1 MIANGETQY
10 VDPWPTLPPPVV
22 TQYTSSSSFIHSP
35 KSIPS
40 VTLFIQLLTRTQA
53 HNSFTLIRMSSPA
66 CRKFFELPELFQ
78 QLCSFLRPH
87 DLAKLLRISRDLYY
101 VTGPHFWQ
109 HIDLEDDR
117 KVDRLI
123 TTPEALEAFAKNVP
137 FMHTLTAGFI
147 FVSYYFEGI
156 MRYLD
161 EQELLPK
168 RTCSLTG
175 NTEMQRPLW
184 LPQAIVRTPS
194 ARPLPPM
201 IRLSQLDICFQR
213 QYRGVQFDNVMR
225 LNKPVRLFR
234 PLVWLMNLNA
244 AGLTHVCFRYMD
256 LPDPLELRCLARSLS
271 DLRNLTHLTIDM
283 LSTGLTSWLSAPFVF
298 VLFFALPRSVVSV
311 KLEAMLHA
319 SSDDEAEERRLRV
332 VPDTC
337 EEGDEDEE
345 EIEPSPDWV
354 EGDLVAREES
364 LERLKELV
372 LPSYK
377 MGYTADQIRR
387 ILRHCPV
394 LERWDI
400 PCLRDERA
408 AEALTGMI
416 REMVLQ
422 EGHGL
427 IHQSRKALLRHL
439 SSKHPWRDSRGE
451 RLVSVL
457 DALPEQRVE
466 SVQLNQFMDTFPDA
480 FAPALLRHCEAL
492 QSIVFLHLEKITS
505 RTIAMILSRCHG
517 LEKFWATGTY
527 GQPIYLNLNDA
538 IEQEWVCKEIE
549 DLRITVDLS
558 ALSKQGLGRSA
569 GGERRKVEAGESFD
583 ILATKEYWTKLGIFY
598 TQLGKLTELEALELI
613 AADVERGW
621 NWSSTY
627 MSEALPG
634 LLSLE
639 EEDKET
645 KKRGFLSLLGGLKKL
660 RVVHGSFWSGSRDA
674 SKTFGQRETEWV
686 VKNWPAL
693 EQIELLPQKY
703 MRYAGFDMPK
713 HLGWLREEK
722 PELQLCR

>member
-1 MIANGETQY
+1 
-10 VDPWPTLPPPVV
+10 
-22 TQYTSSSSFIHSP
+22 
-35 KSIPS
+35 
-40 VTLFIQLLTRTQA
+40 
-53 HNSFTLIRMSSPA
+53 MSSPA

-101 VTGPHFWQ
+101 VTGPHFWP

-147 FVSYYFEGI
+147 FVSYYFEGM

-168 RTCSLTG
+168 RTCSLTS
-175 NTEMQRPLW
+175 NIDMQRPLW
-184 LPQAIVRTPS
+184 LPQVIVRTPS

-213 QYRGVQFDNVMR
+213 HYRGVQFDNVMR

-283 LSTGLTSWLSAPFVF
+283 LSTGLTSWLSAPFIF

-311 KLEAMLHA
+311 KLEAMVHA

-332 VPDTC
+332 VPDTR

-387 ILRHCPV
+387 MLRHCPV

-400 PCLRDERA
+400 PCLRDDRA
-408 AEALTGMI
+408 AEALT
-416 REMVLQ
+416 
-422 EGHGL
+422 
-427 IHQSRKALLRHL
+427 
-439 SSKHPWRDSRGE
+439 
-451 RLVSVL
+451 
-457 DALPEQRVE
+457 
-466 SVQLNQFMDTFPDA
+466 
-480 FAPALLRHCEAL
+480 
-492 QSIVFLHLEKITS
+492 EKITS

-538 IEQEWVCKEIE
+538 IEQEWVCKEIK

-558 ALSKQGLGRSA
+558 ALSKQEQGRSA
-569 GGERRKVEAGESFD
+569 GGERRKVEAGESLDF
-583 ILATKEYWTKLGIFY
+583 LATKEYWTSLGIFY
-598 TQLGKLTELEALELI
+598 TQLGKLTKLEALELI

-660 RVVHGSFWSGSRDA
+660 RVVHGSFWSGSRAA

-693 EQIELLPQKY
+693 EQVELLPQKY
-703 MRYAGFDMPK
+703 MRYAAFDMPK
-713 HLGWLREEK
+713 HLEWLRKEK
-722 PELQLCR
+722 PELKLCR